1 MSSINTHAPTRQ
13 PSAAGSRLAR
23 FLGGALRTLRLALP
37 KLGVGWMFALLTS
50 NFNRIA
56 IHDLGVAA
64 VLVTVMIGMHHF
76 LSPFQVIFGRL
87 ADRHP
92 LLGLRRTPYFLLGSL
107 LSSLVFLALPAL
119 AVAMG
124 SGSVLAVIG
133 GFGLLVLFG
142 IGIAASG
149 DSHHALIAEVTSPQS
164 RGGVVAVVWTFTIV
178 SAIAAAIVIKVVMG
192 DTYTSAKMQSLYNL
206 TPLIVLGTGL
216 LGLLGIEKRKSKA
229 ELAQALA
236 RSQQVIPA
244 GNAVTA
250 ALSLL
255 RQNSQVR
262 AFFGFVFLSILGIFL
277 QDAVLEVF
285 GADVFGMTVKET
297 TSFTQTWGGGVLIGM
312 IIMGLLSSLI
322 PLSKK
327 LITTI
332 GGAGTAVGLGLLT
345 VCAFSQ
351 QRTLLNPALLLM
363 GFSTGLY
370 NVGALSLMMDMT
382 VEGATG
388 LYMGLWGMAQA
399 FGTGSASVLSG
410 ALKTALIETGLLSA
424 QLGYTAIFGL
434 ETVLMVLGIAL
445 LRAVSVEEFRGL
457 TREDLVR
464 SMEVSAV
471 A

>member
-1 MSSINTHAPTRQ
+1 MSSVYQPASVPSTPQRAP
-13 PSAAGSRLAR
+13 
-23 FLGGALRTLRLALP
+23 FLRMLSTVLLTLRLALP

-56 IHDLGVAA
+56 IHELGVAA
-64 VLVTVMIGMHHF
+64 VLVTIMIGMHNF
-76 LSPFQVIFGRL
+76 LSPFQVVFGRL

-92 LLGLRRTPYFLLGSL
+92 ILGLRRTPYFFLGSL
-107 LSSLVFLALPAL
+107 VSSLVFLALPSL
-119 AVAMG
+119 AIAMG
-124 SGSVLAVIG
+124 HGSLVAILT
-133 GFGLLVLFG
+133 GFALLVVFG

-149 DSHHALIAEVTSPQS
+149 DSHHALIAEVTNPKS

-192 DTYTSAKMQSLYNL
+192 DSYTPEKMQALYNL
-206 TPLIVLGTGL
+206 TPWVVLISGA
-216 LGLLGIEKRKSKA
+216 LGLLGIERRKSRE
-229 ELAQALA
+229 ELAAALA
-236 RSQQVIPA
+236 QSQQVTPA
-244 GNAVTA
+244 GNALSA
-250 ALSLL
+250 AWSLL
-255 RQNSQVR
+255 NSNAQVR

-297 TSFTQTWGGGVLIGM
+297 TSFTQTGGGGVLIGM
-312 IIMGLLSSLI
+312 LLIGILSSFV
-322 PLSKK
+322 PVSKK
-327 LITTI
+327 LIATL

-351 QRTLLNPALLLM
+351 QRTLLNPALLIM

-410 ALKTALIETGLLSA
+410 ALKSLLVETGWLSPA
-424 QLGYTAIFGL
+424 IGYSAIFGL
-434 ETVLMVLGIAL
+434 ETVLMVLGVAL
-445 LRAVSVEEFRGL
+445 LRGVSIEEFRGL

-464 SMEVSAV
+464 SMEATAV